1 MGITGA
7 VIGSVTAS
15 MYPGLVEMNHASS
28 RAHEFQILVQARAMP
43 NRTRRAVAAAVIMV
57 AAVAVIAV
65 VTSQQPAEPN
75 EMIALNKKVGAK
87 VTKDLV
93 GLRDQVRS
101 VVVKK
106 AAVDPK
112 KVPDE
117 DCVAKVTAPKYY
129 LGGISNNGPS
139 QKGSKSSG
147 SSAASKPAAKG
158 PAKAVAKKVAASK
171 APAKGSKVVAKAGKT
186 AKAATK
192 VGKSPAKA

>member
-1 MGITGA
+1 MGAGA
-7 VIGSVTAS
+7 LIGSETAS
-15 MYPGLVEMNHASS
+15 MYPGLVEMNHAST

-43 NRTRRAVAAAVIMV
+43 NRARRAVAAAVIMF

-101 VVVKK
+101 VVAKK
-106 AAVDPK
+106 VAVDPK

-117 DCVAKVTAPKYY
+117 DRVAKVTAPKYY
-129 LGGISNNGPS
+129 LGGISNN
-139 QKGSKSSG
+139 QKGSKSSS
-147 SSAASKPAAKG
+147 SSAASKPAAK
-158 PAKAVAKKVAASK
+158 
-171 APAKGSKVVAKAGKT
+171 APAKGSKAVAKA

-192 VGKSPAKA
+192 VGKASAKAAKAAK